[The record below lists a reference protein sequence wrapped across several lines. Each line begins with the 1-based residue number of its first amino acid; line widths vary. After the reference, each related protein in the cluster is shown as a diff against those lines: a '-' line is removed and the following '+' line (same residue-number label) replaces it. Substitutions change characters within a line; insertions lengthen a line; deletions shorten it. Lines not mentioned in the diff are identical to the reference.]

1 MFKFS
6 FLVASFLLFLSPD
19 DRPKKLS
26 PAMEKAQS
34 DRKIN
39 VKQTL
44 CKPNQRK
51 KQAQPHAKKVAES
64 KS

>member
-1 MFKFS
+1 M
-6 FLVASFLLFLSPD
+6 FLSPD

-51 KQAQPHAKKVAES
+51 KQAKPHAKKVAES
-64 KS
+64 KSW